1 MIYDKLS
8 RRHTTIFLD
17 NILLSDCHR
26 HSIVWLPICHCC
38 SYRCSLTR
46 WHYLSS
52 GSPSP
57 RPWNMDNWI
66 ENLIM
71 SRPSEW
77 NPLNNNSYLM
87 HPFTHHP
94 PGNGSVDWIWPI
106 QLRILGETMVQVN
119 MNGDLMAHS
128 LNALI
133 VLLLLKWS
141 LNLWHDKN
149 INYSI

>member
-128 LNALI
+128 LNASPYNCIII
-133 VLLLLKWS
+133 VKVVFEFMARQE
-141 LNLWHDKN
+141 
-149 INYSI
+149 Y